1 MKASLVDI
9 AGRYNT
15 DKVVHVHYLH
25 EYAHYFGD
33 RRHADLK
40 LLELG
45 IRESGSLLMGRDY
58 IGRGTL
64 AGLDIERVALDD
76 ASGQATLLARLSQ
89 SNNVKICRDAAF
101 AKPLVIIAR

>member
-1 MKASLVDI
+1 
-9 AGRYNT
+9 
-15 DKVVHVHYLH
+15 
-25 EYAHYFGD
+25 
-33 RRHADLK
+33 
-40 LLELG
+40 
-45 IRESGSLLMGRDY
+45 MGRDY

-101 AKPLVIIAR
+101 AKPPRHYREVTLLIKAIFRHILERVDHQHVDNGVEVAA